1 MNVKKT
7 ILALLS
13 RFKLQITVAVVAIVA
28 VAMILSWLG
37 KTVES
42 ASIEI
47 VSDNKIDITPQQIK
61 AIKAIGQWEFL
72 AINHEVMVDSV
83 RRGIFYDDQLV
94 RICYGTLRL
103 GVDMHRVSPEWI
115 VAKGDTIAVT
125 LPPVGLLDEDF
136 IDETRTKSFYERGK
150 WTPKAR
156 KAMLDKAYRKMKADC
171 LTKKNIEIA
180 QNNADL
186 QMRNIMKSMGFNN
199 VTIRF
204 ADNKD
209 TGNDKHK

>member
-13 RFKLQITVAVVAIVA
+13 RFKLQITVAIVAIVA

-42 ASIEI
+42 ASLEI
-47 VSDNKIDITPQQIK
+47 VSDDKIDITPQQIK
-61 AIKAIGQWEFL
+61 SIKAIGQWEFL
-72 AINHEVMVDSV
+72 AINHEVMIDSV

-94 RICYGTLRL
+94 RIYYGTLRL
-103 GVDMHRVSPEWI
+103 GIDMHQVEPDWI

-150 WTPKAR
+150 WTPEAR
-156 KAMLDKAYRKMKADC
+156 KAMRAKAYRKMKADC

-204 ADNKD
+204 DDNK
-209 TGNDKHK
+209 HK

>member
-13 RFKLQITVAVVAIVA
+13 RFKLQITVAIVAIVA

-42 ASIEI
+42 ASLEI
-47 VSDNKIDITPQQIK
+47 VSDDKIDITPQQIK
-61 AIKAIGQWEFL
+61 SIKAIGQWEFL
-72 AINHEVMVDSV
+72 AINHEVMIDSV

-94 RICYGTLRL
+94 RIYYGTLRL
-103 GVDMHRVSPEWI
+103 GIDMHQVEPDWI

-150 WTPKAR
+150 WTPEAR
-156 KAMLDKAYRKMKADC
+156 KAMRAKAYRKMKADC

-204 ADNKD
+204 YDNK
-209 TGNDKHK
+209 HK

>member
-13 RFKLQITVAVVAIVA
+13 RFKLQITVAIVAIVA

-42 ASIEI
+42 ASLEI
-47 VSDNKIDITPQQIK
+47 VSDDKIDITPQQIK
-61 AIKAIGQWEFL
+61 SIKAIGQWEFL
-72 AINHEVMVDSV
+72 AINHEVMIDSV

-94 RICYGTLRL
+94 RIYYGTLRL
-103 GVDMHRVSPEWI
+103 GIDMHQVEPDWI
-115 VAKGDTIAVT
+115 VAKGDTIALT

-150 WTPKAR
+150 WTPEAR
-156 KAMLDKAYRKMKADC
+156 KAMRAKAYRKMKADC

-204 ADNKD
+204 DDNK
-209 TGNDKHK
+209 HK

>member
-13 RFKLQITVAVVAIVA
+13 RFKLQITVAIVAIVA

-42 ASIEI
+42 ASLEI
-47 VSDNKIDITPQQIK
+47 VSDDKIDITPQQIK
-61 AIKAIGQWEFL
+61 SIKAIGQWEFL
-72 AINHEVMVDSV
+72 AINHEVMIDSV

-94 RICYGTLRL
+94 RIYYGTLRL
-103 GVDMHRVSPEWI
+103 GIDMHRVKPDWI
-115 VAKGDTIAVT
+115 VTKGDTIAVT

-136 IDETRTKSFYERGK
+136 IDETHTKSFYERGK
-150 WTPKAR
+150 WTPEAR
-156 KAMLDKAYRKMKADC
+156 KAMRAKAYRKMKADC

-204 ADNKD
+204 DDNK
-209 TGNDKHK
+209 HK

>member
-1 MNVKKT
+1 MFGNYRL
-7 ILALLS
+7 ILPIL
-13 RFKLQITVAVVAIVA
+13 ICVAVIIGVIA
-28 VAMILSWLG
+28 WLNRNNTIG
-37 KTVES
+37 IQTSDQGITISKAQIES
-42 ASIEI
+42 
-47 VSDNKIDITPQQIK
+47 VRN
-61 AIKAIGQWEFL
+61 IGEWEFL
-72 AINHEVMVDSV
+72 AINHEGMIDSV

-94 RICYGTLRL
+94 RIYYGTLRL
-103 GVDMHRVSPEWI
+103 GIDMHRVKPDWI

-150 WTPKAR
+150 WTPEAR
-156 KAMLDKAYRKMKADC
+156 KAMRAKAYRKMKADC

-204 ADNKD
+204 DDNK
-209 TGNDKHK
+209 HK